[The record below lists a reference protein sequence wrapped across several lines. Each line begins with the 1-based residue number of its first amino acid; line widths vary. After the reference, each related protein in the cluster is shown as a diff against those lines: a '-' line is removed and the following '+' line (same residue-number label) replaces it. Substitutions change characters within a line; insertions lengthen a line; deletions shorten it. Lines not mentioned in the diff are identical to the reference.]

1 MSDTELRISDVLD
14 ALPFYV
20 LLIDEDHHILQA
32 NVAVRD
38 QLGFEPEAI
47 IGKYCP
53 KIIHGLDAPWQS
65 CPLEEAAEKG
75 QPVERVARDEGSGRW
90 IRSVV

>member
-1 MSDTELRISDVLD
+1 MRRGIIENTSRSVSDTELRISDVLD

-53 KIIHGLDAPWQS
+53 KIIYINCS
-65 CPLEEAAEKG
+65 
-75 QPVERVARDEGSGRW
+75 
-90 IRSVV
+90 I